1 MGAGRFAGRGGV
13 KPDSMRHVLAILLL
27 AALAACG
34 EARGT
39 DQHAGPA
46 TLTGEY
52 LAASSTARE
61 ATGSVSIERGGLLFE
76 KGVVLY
82 TRTLNPRSG
91 LELISRDGQSF
102 TTVAAVPTDLT
113 IELRRVT
120 EQVLSGDGESLC
132 GGADPGYVALAYGE
146 RAKTVTVLVFAGNE
160 PPGPNATQSR
170 LCATLAYSVP
180 GGARSSQGVVLW

>member
-1 MGAGRFAGRGGV
+1 MRF
-13 KPDSMRHVLAILLL
+13 LLFL
-27 AALAACG
+27 SLLALAACG
-34 EARGT
+34 EAGGA
-39 DQHAGPA
+39 DEHGGPP

-61 ATGSVSIERGGLLFE
+61 ATGAVSIERGGLLFE
-76 KGVVLY
+76 KGVALY

-91 LELISRDGQSF
+91 LELVSRDGQSF

-120 EQVLSGDGESLC
+120 EQVLTGDGESLC
-132 GGADPGYVALAYGE
+132 GDGEPGYVALAYGE
-146 RAKTVTVLVFAGNE
+146 RAKTVTLLVFAGNE

-170 LCATLAYSVP
+170 LCATLAYTMP